1 MWDWV
6 DDLLGE
12 GGTQPQ
18 KVSED
23 TCAARR
29 PSLLVQGGGQGG
41 GGSSG
46 LWDFLGDDATSSDE
60 VCAEAKGTFSCGLLV
75 ISSATKKKVH

>member
-12 GGTQPQ
+12 GGTQPL

-23 TCAARR
+23 KRAARR

-41 GGSSG
+41 GGRRQ
-46 LWDFLGDDATSSDE
+46 LGAL
-60 VCAEAKGTFSCGLLV
+60 GFPWG
-75 ISSATKKKVH
+75 

>member
-12 GGTQPQ
+12 GGTQPR

-23 TCAARR
+23 TRAARR

-46 LWDFLGDDATSSDE
+46 LWEWQYFESGS
-60 VCAEAKGTFSCGLLV
+60 
-75 ISSATKKKVH
+75 